1 MKNFITSKFLKAQVK
16 FKVMKKGVQ
25 FIFFCLISL
34 QLFAQNDTIKIGQ
47 LLISK
52 PESKSNLSWEQIIKN
67 KDLNGLKVNFKKSNN
82 NFKQLETS
90 WFAFDI
96 ALVNYLDETK
106 YAENKSLSDPAI
118 GQPLSKF
125 KMQLNNGKSTNINI
139 WVVQQKYRLK
149 NPAFYLKYG
158 LGLEMFNF
166 RYEYGINF
174 RKNES
179 MFIYLNDESYE
190 KNKLFT
196 SYLSAPIQFGYD
208 FKLKNDK
215 ILGVSGGLVTG
226 YLFKS
231 YNKQINR
238 ELGKEK
244 YKSNFSL
251 RDMRLAGIFEIRIDK
266 LKFFGTASLQNM
278 LDKMNTNQSLYPYS
292 FGLRFSKF

>member
-1 MKNFITSKFLKAQVK
+1 
-16 FKVMKKGVQ
+16 MKKGVQ

-106 YAENKSLSDPAI
+106 YAENKSLSNPAI
-118 GQPLSKF
+118 GEPLSKF

-196 SYLSAPIQFGYD
+196 SYLSAPVQFGYD

-215 ILGVSGGLVTG
+215 ILGISGGLVTG

-251 RDMRLAGIFEIRIDK
+251 RDMRLAGVFEIRIDK

>member
-1 MKNFITSKFLKAQVK
+1 
-16 FKVMKKGVQ
+16 MKKGVQ

-90 WFAFDI
+90 WFAFDL

-106 YAENKSLSDPAI
+106 YAENKSLSNPAI

-196 SYLSAPIQFGYD
+196 SYLSAPVQFGYD

-244 YKSNFSL
+244 YNSNFSL

>member
-1 MKNFITSKFLKAQVK
+1 
-16 FKVMKKGVQ
+16 MKKGVQ

-90 WFAFDI
+90 WFAFDL

-106 YAENKSLSDPAI
+106 YAENKTLSDPAI

-179 MFIYLNDESYE
+179 MFIYLNDESYQ

-196 SYLSAPIQFGYD
+196 SYLSAPVQFGYD

-215 ILGVSGGLVTG
+215 ILGISGGLVTG

-251 RDMRLAGIFEIRIDK
+251 RDMRLAGVFEIRIDK

>member
-1 MKNFITSKFLKAQVK
+1 
-16 FKVMKKGVQ
+16 MKKGVQ

-52 PESKSNLSWEQIIKN
+52 PESKSNLSWEQIIKS

-90 WFAFDI
+90 WFAFDL

-106 YAENKSLSDPAI
+106 YAENKTLSDPAI

-139 WVVQQKYRLK
+139 WIVQQKYRLK

-166 RYEYGINF
+166 RYEHGINF
-174 RKNES
+174 RKNEP

-196 SYLSAPIQFGYD
+196 SYLSAPVQLGYE
-208 FKLKNDK
+208 FKSKNDK
-215 ILGVSGGLVTG
+215 ILGISGGLVTG

>member
-1 MKNFITSKFLKAQVK
+1 
-16 FKVMKKGVQ
+16 MKKGVQ

-67 KDLNGLKVNFKKSNN
+67 KELKGLKVNFKKSNN

-106 YAENKSLSDPAI
+106 YAENKSLSNPAI

-125 KMQLNNGKSTNINI
+125 KMQLNNSKSTNINI
-139 WVVQQKYRLK
+139 WVVQQKYRFK

-179 MFIYLNDESYE
+179 MFIYLSDESYE

-196 SYLSAPIQFGYD
+196 SYLSAPVQFGYD

>member
-1 MKNFITSKFLKAQVK
+1 
-16 FKVMKKGVQ
+16 MKKGVQ

-106 YAENKSLSDPAI
+106 YTENKSLSDPAI

-139 WVVQQKYRLK
+139 WIVQQKYRLK

-196 SYLSAPIQFGYD
+196 SYLSAPVQFGYD

-244 YKSNFSL
+244 YMSNFSL
-251 RDMRLAGIFEIRIDK
+251 RDMRLAGVFEIRIDK

>member
-1 MKNFITSKFLKAQVK
+1 
-16 FKVMKKGVQ
+16 MKKGVQ

-67 KDLNGLKVNFKKSNN
+67 NDLKGLKVNVKKSDN

-90 WFAFDI
+90 WFGFDI

-106 YAENKSLSDPAI
+106 YAENKSLSNPAI

-179 MFIYLNDESYE
+179 MFIFLSDESYE

-196 SYLSAPIQFGYD
+196 SYLSAPVQFGYD

>member
-1 MKNFITSKFLKAQVK
+1 
-16 FKVMKKGVQ
+16 MKKGVQ

-90 WFAFDI
+90 WFAFDL

-139 WVVQQKYRLK
+139 WVVQQKYRFK

-174 RKNES
+174 RKNEP

>member
-1 MKNFITSKFLKAQVK
+1 
-16 FKVMKKGVQ
+16 MKKGLQ

-67 KDLNGLKVNFKKSNN
+67 KDLNGLKVTFKKSNN

-90 WFAFDI
+90 WFAFDL

-106 YAENKSLSDPAI
+106 YAENKSLSNPVI

-179 MFIYLNDESYE
+179 MFIYLSDESYE

-196 SYLSAPIQFGYD
+196 SYLSAPVQFGYD

-215 ILGVSGGLVTG
+215 VLGVSGGLVTG

>member
-1 MKNFITSKFLKAQVK
+1 
-16 FKVMKKGVQ
+16 MKKGVQ

-52 PESKSNLSWEQIIKN
+52 PDSKSNLSWEQIIKN
-67 KDLNGLKVNFKKSNN
+67 KELKGLKVNFKKSNN

-90 WFAFDI
+90 WFAFDL

-106 YAENKSLSDPAI
+106 YAENKSLSNPAI

-179 MFIYLNDESYE
+179 MFIYLSDESYE

-196 SYLSAPIQFGYD
+196 SYLSAPVQFGYD

>member
-1 MKNFITSKFLKAQVK
+1 
-16 FKVMKKGVQ
+16 MKKGVQ

-67 KDLNGLKVNFKKSNN
+67 KDLNGLKVNFNKSNN

-90 WFAFDI
+90 WFAFDL

-106 YAENKSLSDPAI
+106 YAENKSLSNPAI

-139 WVVQQKYRLK
+139 WIVQQKYRLK

-196 SYLSAPIQFGYD
+196 SYLSAPVQFGYD

-215 ILGVSGGLVTG
+215 ILGISGGLVTG

-251 RDMRLAGIFEIRIDK
+251 RDMRLAGVFEIRIDK

>member
-1 MKNFITSKFLKAQVK
+1 
-16 FKVMKKGVQ
+16 MKKGVQ

-67 KDLNGLKVNFKKSNN
+67 NDLKGLKVNVKKSDN

-90 WFAFDI
+90 WFAFDL

-106 YAENKSLSDPAI
+106 YAENKSLSNPAI

-179 MFIYLNDESYE
+179 MFIYLSDESYE

-196 SYLSAPIQFGYD
+196 SYLSAPVQFGYD
-208 FKLKNDK
+208 FKLKNNK

>member
-1 MKNFITSKFLKAQVK
+1 
-16 FKVMKKGVQ
+16 MKKGVQ

-106 YAENKSLSDPAI
+106 YAENKSLSNPAI
-118 GQPLSKF
+118 GEPLSKF

-196 SYLSAPIQFGYD
+196 SYLSAPVQLGYD

-215 ILGVSGGLVTG
+215 ILGISGGLVTG

>member
-1 MKNFITSKFLKAQVK
+1 
-16 FKVMKKGVQ
+16 MKKGVQ

-90 WFAFDI
+90 WFAFDL

-106 YAENKSLSDPAI
+106 YAENKSLSNPAI
-118 GQPLSKF
+118 GEPLSKF

-179 MFIYLNDESYE
+179 MFIYLNDESYQ

-196 SYLSAPIQFGYD
+196 SYLSAPVQFGYD

-215 ILGVSGGLVTG
+215 ILGISGGLVTG

-251 RDMRLAGIFEIRIDK
+251 RDMRLAGVFEIRIDK

-278 LDKMNTNQSLYPYS
+278 LVKMNTNQSLYPYS

>member
-1 MKNFITSKFLKAQVK
+1 
-16 FKVMKKGVQ
+16 MKKGVQ

-90 WFAFDI
+90 WFAFDL

-106 YAENKSLSDPAI
+106 YAENKSLSNPAI

-139 WVVQQKYRLK
+139 WIVQQKYRLK

-179 MFIYLNDESYE
+179 MIIYLSDESYE

-196 SYLSAPIQFGYD
+196 SYLSAPVQLGYE
-208 FKLKNDK
+208 FKSKNDK
-215 ILGVSGGLVTG
+215 ILGISGGLVTG

-251 RDMRLAGIFEIRIDK
+251 RDMRLAGVFEIRIDK

>member
-1 MKNFITSKFLKAQVK
+1 
-16 FKVMKKGVQ
+16 MKKGVQ

-52 PESKSNLSWEQIIKN
+52 PDSKSNLSWEQIIKN
-67 KDLNGLKVNFKKSNN
+67 KELKGLKVNFKKSNN

-106 YAENKSLSDPAI
+106 YAENKSLSNPAI

-139 WVVQQKYRLK
+139 WVVQQKYRFK

-179 MFIYLNDESYE
+179 MFIYLSDESYE

-196 SYLSAPIQFGYD
+196 SYLSAPVQFGYD

>member
-1 MKNFITSKFLKAQVK
+1 
-16 FKVMKKGVQ
+16 MKKGLQ

-90 WFAFDI
+90 WFAFDL

-106 YAENKSLSDPAI
+106 YAENKSLSNPAI
-118 GQPLSKF
+118 GQPLSKS
-125 KMQLNNGKSTNINI
+125 KMQLNNGKSTNFNI

-158 LGLEMFNF
+158 IGLEMFNF

-196 SYLSAPIQFGYD
+196 SYLSAPVQFGYD
-208 FKLKNDK
+208 FKLKNNK
-215 ILGVSGGLVTG
+215 ILGISGGLVTG

-251 RDMRLAGIFEIRIDK
+251 RDMRLAGVFEIRIDK

>member
-1 MKNFITSKFLKAQVK
+1 
-16 FKVMKKGVQ
+16 MKKGVQ

-67 KDLNGLKVNFKKSNN
+67 NDLKGLKVNVKKSDN

-106 YAENKSLSDPAI
+106 YAENKSLSNPAI

-179 MFIYLNDESYE
+179 MFIYLSDESYE

-196 SYLSAPIQFGYD
+196 SYLSAPVQFGYD

>member
-1 MKNFITSKFLKAQVK
+1 
-16 FKVMKKGVQ
+16 MKKGVQ

-90 WFAFDI
+90 WFAFDL

-106 YAENKSLSDPAI
+106 YAENKSLSNPAI
-118 GQPLSKF
+118 GEPLSKF

-139 WVVQQKYRLK
+139 WIVQQKYRLK

-196 SYLSAPIQFGYD
+196 SYLSAPVQFGYD

-215 ILGVSGGLVTG
+215 ILGISGGLVTG

>member
-1 MKNFITSKFLKAQVK
+1 
-16 FKVMKKGVQ
+16 MKKGVQ
-25 FIFFCLISL
+25 FIFFCLISS

-47 LLISK
+47 ILISK

-106 YAENKSLSDPAI
+106 YAENKSLSNPAI

-139 WVVQQKYRLK
+139 WIVQQKYRLK

-179 MFIYLNDESYE
+179 MFIYLNDENYE

-196 SYLSAPIQFGYD
+196 SYLSAPVQFGYD

-215 ILGVSGGLVTG
+215 ILGISGGLVTG

-244 YKSNFSL
+244 YMSNFSL
-251 RDMRLAGIFEIRIDK
+251 RDMRLAGVFEIRIDK

>member
-1 MKNFITSKFLKAQVK
+1 
-16 FKVMKKGVQ
+16 MKKRVQ

-52 PESKSNLSWEQIIKN
+52 PESKSNLSWEQVIKN

-90 WFAFDI
+90 WFAFDL

-106 YAENKSLSDPAI
+106 YAENKSLSNPAI

-125 KMQLNNGKSTNINI
+125 KMQLNNAKSTNINI
-139 WVVQQKYRLK
+139 WVVQQKYRFK
-149 NPAFYLKYG
+149 NPVFYLKYG

-196 SYLSAPIQFGYD
+196 SYLSAPVQLGYD

-215 ILGVSGGLVTG
+215 ILGISGGLVTG
-226 YLFKS
+226 YLFNS

-266 LKFFGTASLQNM
+266 LKFFGTASFQNM
-278 LDKMNTNQSLYPYS
+278 LDKMNTNQTLYPYS

>member
-1 MKNFITSKFLKAQVK
+1 
-16 FKVMKKGVQ
+16 MKKGVQ

-106 YAENKSLSDPAI
+106 YAENKSLSNPAI
-118 GQPLSKF
+118 GEPLSKF

-139 WVVQQKYRLK
+139 WIVQQKYRLK

-196 SYLSAPIQFGYD
+196 SYLSAPVQFGYD
-208 FKLKNDK
+208 FKLKNYK
-215 ILGVSGGLVTG
+215 ILGISGGLVTG

-251 RDMRLAGIFEIRIDK
+251 RDMRLAGVFEIRIDK

>member
-1 MKNFITSKFLKAQVK
+1 
-16 FKVMKKGVQ
+16 MKKGVQ

-52 PESKSNLSWEQIIKN
+52 PESKSNLSWEEIIK
-67 KDLNGLKVNFKKSNN
+67 KKELKGLKVNFKKSNN

-90 WFAFDI
+90 WFAFDL

-106 YAENKSLSDPAI
+106 YAENKSLSNPAI
-118 GQPLSKF
+118 GEPLSKF

-179 MFIYLNDESYE
+179 MFIYLSDESYE

-196 SYLSAPIQFGYD
+196 SYLSAPVQFGYD

-215 ILGVSGGLVTG
+215 ILGLSGGLVTG